1 MDFHGEFGQISS
13 FCFHERNHIWYHV
26 WRISLK
32 YCNKYNF
39 IEFWSEFLMLYC
51 LMLYSVYCKLCQ
63 AGLNSV
69 PSAMSAALCRAMSDG
84 TTHLAVAPDTPFSMS
99 TLTQQVCLADLQCQY
114 LPPESLSH
122 HTLSPDSWETT
133 WIQWLQS
140 GLSASVWIHDR
151 VSIPRIPT
159 YIPDWDEY

>member
-1 MDFHGEFGQISS
+1 MVNFAQFHHYF
-13 FCFHERNHIWYHV
+13 FHERNHIWYHV

-69 PSAMSAALCRAMSDG
+69 PAAMSAALRRAMSDG
-84 TTHLAVAPDTPFSMS
+84 TTHLAVAPDTPASMS

-114 LPPESLSH
+114 LPPESH
-122 HTLSPDSWETT
+122 HTLSPEKQLEST
-133 WIQWLQS
+133 
-140 GLSASVWIHDR
+140 SVWVHDG

-159 YIPDWDEY
+159 YIPDWDEQVSFAHF